1 MSGQRPPFGWASGL
15 SLMGAAAIGFA
26 SPAFADRAVQMS
38 FSESPGY
45 ARITAKWADGDA
57 VAPRVSARVSARGD
71 AWKNTGKTARGE
83 IGYGSRLMI
92 RAPRG
97 GGRRE
102 LATGRAS

>member
-57 VAPRVSARVSARGD
+57 VAPRVSARA
-71 AWKNTGKTARGE
+71 AFCA
-83 IGYGSRLMI
+83 
-92 RAPRG
+92 
-97 GGRRE
+97 
-102 LATGRAS
+102 ASS